1 MMISP
6 RHVSERRGQ
15 NVPHNSK
22 LFQKSQKSQRRMN
35 PRKLT
40 DQLDDPDEVDLT
52 DGIKKQFPE
61 ERAVTFIKP
70 VLHCES

>member
-1 MMISP
+1 MRRTNLTHHKISNY
-6 RHVSERRGQ
+6 S
-15 NVPHNSK
+15 N
-22 LFQKSQKSQRRMN
+22 KSQKSQRRMN
-35 PRKLT
+35 PNKLT

-52 DGIKKQFPE
+52 DGIKKQFPN

>member
-1 MMISP
+1 
-6 RHVSERRGQ
+6 
-15 NVPHNSK
+15 
-22 LFQKSQKSQRRMN
+22 MN
-35 PRKLT
+35 PNKLT
-40 DQLDDPDEVDLT
+40 DQLDDPDEIDFT

>member
-1 MMISP
+1 
-6 RHVSERRGQ
+6 
-15 NVPHNSK
+15 
-22 LFQKSQKSQRRMN
+22 MN
-35 PRKLT
+35 PDKLT

-52 DGIKKQFPE
+52 EGIKKQFPE